1 MSTDIS
7 ALYRLTISCL
17 GILLC
22 LLSFG
27 ESFHFKVM
35 RFFTY
40 IVACGVFWMRL
51 DLCNVP
57 QVNLVDIFLCL
68 SSDVS
73 ARKWFSAPCCSSVAQ
88 NESWILRWFARTVA
102 SKQHSHIY
110 PSSLFPHVW
119 KSSSSLWITFCQP
132 TITWTSHIYQQVLLQ
147 MPTLEEVF
155 STTSKHTLENCWN
168 TLMTD
173 KTPRRRMLQIYCKCW
188 NNQNELQINIV
199 WVNKKSQR
207 DGEHV
212 RVWLYEDKVWLL
224 CRSSITTL

>member
-132 TITWTSHIYQQVLLQ
+132 TITFTNKY
-147 MPTLEEVF
+147 
-155 STTSKHTLENCWN
+155 
-168 TLMTD
+168 
-173 KTPRRRMLQIYCKCW
+173 YCRCRHW
-188 NNQNELQINIV
+188 
-199 WVNKKSQR
+199 KKSFQQLQNTPWR
-207 DGEHV
+207 TAETHWWQTKHHDEGC
-212 RVWLYEDKVWLL
+212 
-224 CRSSITTL
+224 CRFIASAEIIKTSYK